1 MLMAFEGSKI
11 VVTTAHRLHWTRSR
25 SSQMLE
31 VGVLLGRCSA
41 ANRRGTSEG
50 SARTAS
56 PLKS

>member
-1 MLMAFEGSKI
+1 MSVAIVGATGAIGSALAKR
-11 VVTTAHRLHWTRSR
+11 VHASGAVPL
-25 SSQMLE
+25 
-31 VGVLLGRCSA
+31 LLGRCSA